1 MSALVIRRPLSFSPM
16 LKSLVKRA
24 AKAISRYSPD
34 ISLATSPH
42 LRWPI
47 KEKLAQIEMATR
59 SMLNLKFRL
68 SFLSN
73 ARYVK
78 KYRLPDCQQVGPI
91 WQYWNSGADGRPPII
106 RECMDSVRRH
116 TSGREIILL
125 SDDTLH
131 DYIALPPQILIKRER
146 MGATAF
152 SDWLRVGLLAEHGG
166 TWIDASV
173 LLTGSIDKFT
183 SALPFFVFT
192 RRNDPW
198 MISSWFI
205 HSVAGHP
212 LACVMRDLITEYWA
226 LQDEVRA
233 YFMFHFLFESALT
246 LHTDLRETWKKIPT
260 MFAEV
265 PHLLH
270 EALLAGSDSQRL
282 RDICCR
288 YPLHKL
294 SWKYPE
300 AVLLEA
306 ERTAKW
312 SRNLRSPT
320 MDSSEHSL
328 SASEKKKEH

>member
-1 MSALVIRRPLSFSPM
+1 M
-16 LKSLVKRA
+16 
-24 AKAISRYSPD
+24 ISRYSPD
-34 ISLATSPH
+34 ISLASSPH

-47 KEKLAQIEMATR
+47 KGRLAQIEMATR
-59 SMLNLKFRL
+59 SVLNLKFRL

-78 KYRLPDCQQVGPI
+78 KYSLPDCQRVGPI
-91 WQYWNSGADGRPPII
+91 WQYWNSGADSRPRII
-106 RECMDSVRRH
+106 RECMASVRSH
-116 TSGREIILL
+116 IMGREIILL
-125 SDDTLH
+125 SDDNLH
-131 DYIALPPQILIKRER
+131 DYITLPTHILAKREQ

-183 SALPFFVFT
+183 STLPFFMFT

-198 MISSWFI
+198 MISNWFI

-212 LACVMRDLITEYWA
+212 LACVMRDLMTEYW
-226 LQDEVRA
+226 LTQNEVRA
-233 YFMFHFLFESALT
+233 YCMFHFLFESALT
-246 LHTDLRETWKKIPT
+246 LHADLRATWKKIPT
-260 MFAEV
+260 VFAEV

-270 EALLAGSDSQRL
+270 DALLAGSDFQQL

-294 SWKYPE
+294 SWKYSE

-306 ERTAKW
+306 ERIAKW
-312 SRNLRSPT
+312 SRNFGSVT
-320 MDSSEHSL
+320 MGSL
-328 SASEKKKEH
+328 